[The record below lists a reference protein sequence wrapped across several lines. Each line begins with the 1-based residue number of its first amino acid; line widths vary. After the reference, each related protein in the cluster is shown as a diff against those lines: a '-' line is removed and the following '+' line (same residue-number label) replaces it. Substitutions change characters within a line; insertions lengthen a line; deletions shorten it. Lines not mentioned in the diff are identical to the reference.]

1 MLCNA
6 DGMATIGEEGGLS
19 DEEGALRAGGPSA
32 GFHSNEGSSRQYQ
45 QELDE
50 HEFDSMR
57 NSM

>member
-1 MLCNA
+1 M
-6 DGMATIGEEGGLS
+6 GTIGEELS
-19 DEEGALRAGGPSA
+19 DDEGGLRAGGPSA
-32 GFHSNEGSSRQYQ
+32 GFQSNEGSSRQYQ